1 MRRWFLRTVIRMN
14 DIDDPSLL
22 EEAFKMFDKDGN
34 GQISRAELRLAF
46 QDILQTTEEDLPL
59 PEMEDMLRQF
69 DKNGDGNINFAEFKQ
84 YMMEE

>member
-1 MRRWFLRTVIRMN
+1 MN

-69 DKNGDGNINFAEFKQ
+69 DKNGDVNINFAEFKQ

>member
-1 MRRWFLRTVIRMN
+1 MRRWFLRTVTRMN

-22 EEAFKMFDKDGN
+22 EEAFKMFDKDVN